1 VFPDEGIPMTAPD
14 TFLSQLTGLFASP
27 AAENPTGAMVESAY
41 RHANL
46 DARYVTCE
54 VAPDGLEAAVHG
66 AVAMG
71 WAGFHC
77 SLPHKVAV
85 IPFLD
90 ELAESAALIGAV
102 NCVVIRDGRLIG
114 ENTDGQGFLTSLRRI
129 VDPRGKHIVIL
140 GAGGAARAIAFELAL
155 AGAGHLLIA
164 NRDAGRSEGL
174 VQDLSERTQV
184 SASAADWD
192 GTFAVPTG
200 AEILINATSVGLF
213 PDVAAKPD
221 IDYGTLAQGMIVADV
236 IPNPPRTA
244 FVAEAEARGCTVI
257 DGLGMLVNQ
266 AVIGIRLWT
275 GIDADADVMRGTL
288 AEIFG

>member
-1 VFPDEGIPMTAPD
+1 MAAPD
-14 TFLSQLTGLFASP
+14 TFQSLLTGLFASP
-27 AAENPTGAMVESAY
+27 AAENPTGVMVESAY

-54 VAPDGLEAAVHG
+54 VVPGALEAAVRG

-85 IPFLD
+85 LPLLD

-114 ENTDGQGFLTSLRRI
+114 ENTDGKGFLTSLRRI

-155 AGAGHLLIA
+155 AGAGGLLIA
-164 NRDAGRSEGL
+164 NRHQERVASL
-174 VQDLSERTQV
+174 VDDLRERTSV
-184 SASAADWD
+184 DASAAHWD
-192 GTFAVPTG
+192 GTFAVPAD

-213 PDVAAKPD
+213 PDIEAKPD
-221 IDYGTLAQGMIVADV
+221 IDYGMLAQGMIVADV

-257 DGLGMLVNQ
+257 DGLGMLVDQ

-275 GIDADADVMRGTL
+275 GIDADADVMRGAL

>member
-1 VFPDEGIPMTAPD
+1 MTAPES
-14 TFLSQLTGLFASP
+14 FLSVLTGLFASP
-27 AAENPTGAMVESAY
+27 AAENPTGAMVEAAY
-41 RHANL
+41 RKAGV

-54 VAPDGLEAAVHG
+54 VAPEGLEAAVRG

-71 WAGFHC
+71 WVGFHC

-85 IPFLD
+85 VQHLD

-114 ENTDGQGFLTSLRRI
+114 ENTDGQGFLTSLRRT
-129 VDPRGKHIVIL
+129 VDPRGKSIVIL

-155 AGAGHLLIA
+155 AGAADLLVV
-164 NRDAGRSEGL
+164 NRAPERGEAL
-174 VQDLSERTQV
+174 VRDLRERTTV
-184 SASAADWD
+184 RAAARLWE
-192 GTFAVPTG
+192 GAFSVPAET
-200 AEILINATSVGLF
+200 EILVNATSVGLF
-213 PDVAAKPD
+213 PDVEAKPD
-221 IDYGTLAQGMIVADV
+221 LDYDTLASGVIVADV

-244 FVAEAEARGCTVI
+244 FVKEVESRGCTAI

-275 GIDADADVMRGTL
+275 GLDADAEVMKETL
-288 AEIFG
+288 TEIFG

>member
-1 VFPDEGIPMTAPD
+1 MTVPGS
-14 TFLSQLTGLFASP
+14 FLSQLTGLFASP
-27 AAENPTGAMVESAY
+27 ASENPTGVMVESAY
-41 RHANL
+41 RHAGL

-54 VAPDGLEAAVHG
+54 VTRECLEAAVRG

-71 WAGFHC
+71 WAGFHL

-85 IPFLD
+85 LPYLD
-90 ELAESAALIGAV
+90 ELAKSAALIGAV

-129 VDPRGKHIVIL
+129 VDPRGKRIVIL

-155 AGAGHLLIA
+155 AGAGHLLVV
-164 NRDAGRSEGL
+164 NRDAERGEDL
-174 VQDLSERTQV
+174 VGDLVERTSV
-184 SASAADWD
+184 RASAVHWAGPFEIPVD
-192 GTFAVPTG
+192 TA
-200 AEILINATSVGLF
+200 ILINATSVGLF

-221 IDYGTLAQGMIVADV
+221 IDYDTLAPGMIVADV

-244 FVAEAEARGCTVI
+244 FVTDAASRGCTVI

-275 GIDADADVMRGTL
+275 GLDADAGVMKGTL
-288 AEIFG
+288 AVIFGEPAEA

>member
-1 VFPDEGIPMTAPD
+1 MTVPGS
-14 TFLSQLTGLFASP
+14 FLSQLTGLFASP
-27 AAENPTGAMVESAY
+27 AFENPTGVMVESAY
-41 RHANL
+41 RYAGL

-54 VAPDGLEAAVHG
+54 VAPGGLEHAVQG

-85 IPFLD
+85 IEYLD

-114 ENTDGQGFLTSLRRI
+114 ENTDGQGFLASLRRI
-129 VDPRGKHIVIL
+129 VDPLGKRIVIL

-155 AGAGHLLIA
+155 AGAGDLLVV
-164 NRDAGRSEGL
+164 NRDAGRGDAL
-174 VQDLSERTQV
+174 VGDLRDRTSV
-184 SASAADWD
+184 RASSARWNATFEVPAD
-192 GTFAVPTG
+192 

-213 PDVAAKPD
+213 PDGEAKPD
-221 IDYGTLAQGMIVADV
+221 IDYDTLARRMIVADV

-244 FVAEAEARGCTVI
+244 FIREAESRGCTVI

-266 AVIGIRLWT
+266 AVIGIHLWT
-275 GIDADADVMRGTL
+275 GLHADAEVMKAALTEVVG
-288 AEIFG
+288 